1 MHAAVEEITE
11 LHRHIEAWLRGE
23 ADPGTLADFLGM
35 LTPGFRL
42 HAPGGD
48 VVDASDLEKGFP
60 SAHGSA
66 PGLVLTIREPFVVA
80 EGGGGDGGV
89 VVAAYEEH
97 QESPKE
103 RSVRRC
109 TVVFVRDASA
119 RHGLRW
125 HHLHETWIVAPEDGD
140 APPPGAGGLRT
151 RAAGGCGAERAMVSR

>member
-1 MHAAVEEITE
+1 MHAAVEEIAA

-23 ADPGTLADFLGM
+23 ADPGSLKDFLAM

-42 HAPGGD
+42 QAPGGD
-48 VVDASDLEKGFP
+48 VVDAAMLEKGFP

-80 EGGGGDGGV
+80 ECGGEDDGI

-97 QESPKE
+97 QDSPKE

-109 TVVFVRDASA
+109 TVVFRRDATA

-125 HHLHETWIVAPEDGD
+125 HHLHETWIVAPEEGD
-140 APPPGAGGLRT
+140 ASPR
-151 RAAGGCGAERAMVSR
+151 

>member
-1 MHAAVEEITE
+1 MHAAVEEIAD
-11 LHRHIEAWLRGE
+11 LHRHIGAWLRGE
-23 ADPGTLADFLGM
+23 AAPDTLGDFLGM

-48 VVDASDLEKGFP
+48 VVDAAALEKGFP

-66 PGLVLTIREPFVVA
+66 PGLVLTIREPLVVA
-80 EGGGGDGGV
+80 EDDGI

-97 QESPKE
+97 QDSPRE

-109 TVVFVRDASA
+109 TVVFLRDAAA

-125 HHLHETWIVAPEDGD
+125 HHLHETWILAPEDGD
-140 APPPGAGGLRT
+140 TPPQETDA
-151 RAAGGCGAERAMVSR
+151 